1 MTWSRIL
8 LFVARILGQLTLLLS
23 PEIRSMIIE
32 GLNAWWE
39 RAKETD
45 NAFDDIFVKAL
56 FDILDVEERPVDM
69 D

>member
-8 LFVARILGQLTLLLS
+8 ALVAGVLGKLILLLS
-23 PEIRSMIIE
+23 PEIRTMITS
-32 GLNAWWE
+32 GLEAWWE
-39 RAKETD
+39 HAKETE

-56 FDILDVEERPVDM
+56 YDIFDIENRPLDM